1 MKMVKQRKFQ
11 IKACAAAAALCV
23 VGSAHADTDN
33 SVTLYGIADV
43 GLMYL
48 SHSTPELNGGMSN
61 GHQISLTNSGYSPSL
76 WGIKGVEDLGGGFK
90 AQFNLESG
98 ISMVNGGFDNP
109 GDNKGLFNRVADVGI
124 SGNFG
129 KVMAG
134 LQFSPFFELIY
145 DLDPRDSS
153 MFGSMLVPVSEQT
166 LAAATFMPNSV
177 SYTSPSFGGFQLSG
191 LYALGGVA
199 GSFSTGRAWSVAAKY
214 STGTL
219 LIGAAYID
227 VNNADDVALATA
239 NPLYA
244 INSRAWTVG
253 ASYKFGGL
261 TGKASFANFKAN
273 SLSPLLA
280 GLLVPPNTPSGT
292 SLNTSVNVYSGGVD
306 YFVLPY
312 LDVNAGIYY
321 QQDRVNSGGRSI
333 TGAIGTQ
340 FFLSKRTS
348 LYAQLGFVN
357 NKCAGDGVC
366 LGSGLSVENAG
377 SGTGGMQGAGTV
389 GSMGLGL
396 PPGTTVGAN
405 IGIRTT
411 F

>member
-153 MFGSMLVPVSEQT
+153 MFGSMLVPGRRHLHAE
-166 LAAATFMPNSV
+166 
-177 SYTSPSFGGFQLSG
+177 FGELH
-191 LYALGGVA
+191 L
-199 GSFSTGRAWSVAAKY
+199 
-214 STGTL
+214 
-219 LIGAAYID
+219 
-227 VNNADDVALATA
+227 
-239 NPLYA
+239 
-244 INSRAWTVG
+244 
-253 ASYKFGGL
+253 
-261 TGKASFANFKAN
+261 
-273 SLSPLLA
+273 
-280 GLLVPPNTPSGT
+280 
-292 SLNTSVNVYSGGVD
+292 
-306 YFVLPY
+306 
-312 LDVNAGIYY
+312 
-321 QQDRVNSGGRSI
+321 
-333 TGAIGTQ
+333 
-340 FFLSKRTS
+340 
-348 LYAQLGFVN
+348 AQLRRIPVVRPVRLGRCRRLLF
-357 NKCAGDGVC
+357 DWPRLVC
-366 LGSGLSVENAG
+366 RGKVLYRN
-377 SGTGGMQGAGTV
+377 
-389 GSMGLGL
+389 
-396 PPGTTVGAN
+396 TTD
-405 IGIRTT
+405 RCCLHRCQ
-411 F
+411 